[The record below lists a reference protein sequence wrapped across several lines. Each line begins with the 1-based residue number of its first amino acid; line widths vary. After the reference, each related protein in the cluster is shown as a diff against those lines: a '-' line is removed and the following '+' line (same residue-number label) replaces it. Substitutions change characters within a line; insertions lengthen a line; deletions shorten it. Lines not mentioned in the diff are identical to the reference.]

1 MPVVEPVSGLVG
13 SAAFLAAHVARRPA
27 DPLAPLLWERVKSA
41 IGRILNREPAPGDI
55 TGATIRAAV
64 NAEPG
69 VGDALN
75 AARAN
80 FTGLR
85 RAEAVEK
92 VVRGARIV
100 WINRQPQHNTWEREL
115 FHSFGSTIVAVDT
128 PGAALTAA
136 QHDTV
141 HVAISDVHRY
151 DDPSGGVAAVEE
163 FHGTGADV
171 PVVFYVNDLAGSFG
185 AYGRTNEPNE
195 LLHLVLDRLERSRI

>member
-1 MPVVEPVSGLVG
+1 MSGEPVSGLVG

-55 TGATIRAAV
+55 TAATIRAAV

-69 VGDALN
+69 VADALN

-85 RAEAVEK
+85 RAEAVER
-92 VVRGARIV
+92 VVRGARLL
-100 WINRQPQHNTWEREL
+100 WINRQPQHNTWERDL
-115 FHSFGSTIVAVDT
+115 FHSFGSTIAAVDSA
-128 PGAALTAA
+128 PAALASM
-136 QHDTV
+136 HNDTV
-141 HVAISDVHRY
+141 HVAIADVY
-151 DDPSGGVAAVEE
+151 GADDPDGGVAAIQAL
-163 FHGTGADV
+163 HRTAADL
-171 PVVFYVNDLAGSFG
+171 PVVFYVNDLGGSFG
-185 AYGRTNEPNE
+185 SYGRTNEPNE

>member
-1 MPVVEPVSGLVG
+1 MSVEPVSGLVG

-64 NAEPG
+64 NAEPA
-69 VGDALN
+69 VADALH

-92 VVRGARIV
+92 VVRGARLL
-100 WINRQPQHNTWEREL
+100 WINRQPQHNTWEREV
-115 FHSFGSTIVAVDT
+115 FHSFGSTIVAVDSA
-128 PGAALTAA
+128 PAALASL
-136 QHDTV
+136 QQESC
-141 HVAISDVHRY
+141 HVAVSDVYGY
-151 DDPSGGVAAVEE
+151 DDANGGVAAVEAL
-163 FHGTGADV
+163 HRTAADV
-171 PVVFYVNDLAGSFG
+171 PVVFYVNDVGGSFG
-185 AYGRTNEPNE
+185 AFGRTNEPNE